1 VFAGGQ
7 GARRIDVNVVKE
19 SESGTVSGGTLLA
32 MAARD
37 FEHPQVVAES
47 KTLLRQVIRYHLDG
61 KPLNTRRILQDL
73 KQL

>member
-1 VFAGGQ
+1 MSSKNPTA
-7 GARRIDVNVVKE
+7 ARF
-19 SESGTVSGGTLLA
+19 SGGTLIA

-73 KQL
+73 KTAMMRQL